1 MVHVSNATRVP
12 FQVLA
17 TFYDFREVLK
27 DETAGKDVIEE
38 YTRRIIKHISMLV
51 TEAENTI
58 NKIAHE
64 TENTDS

>member
-1 MVHVSNATRVP
+1 M
-12 FQVLA
+12 
-17 TFYDFREVLK
+17 LK